1 MFDNISQ
8 GLFLTGGTGY
18 LIVVPI
24 LRFIATI
31 FMVVSTYKILKIRN
45 DKHKIC
51 WLFFIIVSPIFT
63 RIVYEIYRRWI
74 AKKVDPSISDIKSP
88 KSSKILLTISIIL
101 IVVAAILSI
110 VSAISMGLGFI
121 KSYADNEPLA
131 AAYDVHGNEYFD
143 YMEVPLYD
151 KEGNI
156 YTYEPAW
163 FVVGDY
169 IDQNGKAYDG
179 DNCYLDQEGFFYY
192 DKNKTLKPHETHDGY
207 YTDGENIYY
216 GLWGYVY
223 WDDDG
228 VVYDKSGKY
237 SIELFDFE
245 E

>member
-1 MFDNISQ
+1 MD
-8 GLFLTGGTGY
+8 
-18 LIVVPI
+18 
-24 LRFIATI
+24 
-31 FMVVSTYKILKIRN
+31 
-45 DKHKIC
+45 C
-51 WLFFIIVSPIFT
+51 
-63 RIVYEIYRRWI
+63 
-74 AKKVDPSISDIKSP
+74 KKVDPSISDIKSP

-163 FVVGDY
+163 FVIGDY

-207 YTDGENIYY
+207 YTDGENIKIKNILTYDNGDGTSRKEY
-216 GLWGYVY
+216 LIPGEEITLKAPMATMPGYEFAGWKCQGTIYPEGSTITVTEDTTVEAV
-223 WDDDG
+223 WT
-228 VVYDKSGKY
+228 KK
-237 SIELFDFE
+237 
-245 E
+245 